1 VGEDE
6 DNEMDEND
14 DENSAEIERLNLS
27 GSSIN
32 KTMDYMIGSSIIQL
46 WRMNDYTDFVFLL

>member
-27 GSSIN
+27 RSSIT
-32 KTMDYMIGSSIIQL
+32 KTIDYMIGSRIIKL
-46 WRMNDYTDFVFLL
+46 WRELSVFLANE